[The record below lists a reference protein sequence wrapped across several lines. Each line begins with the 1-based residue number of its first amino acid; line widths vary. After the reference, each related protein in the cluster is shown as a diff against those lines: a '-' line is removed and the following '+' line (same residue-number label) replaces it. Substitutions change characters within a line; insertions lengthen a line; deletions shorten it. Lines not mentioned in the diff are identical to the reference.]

1 MEARVDQSTD
11 KHHHHFEPRVEDD
24 ALLRGRGRF
33 VEDAPQPNQAHA
45 VFVRSPHAHARIA
58 AIDVE
63 AARAAPGVVAIL
75 THKEMDAA
83 GVGSTSVHPP
93 LVGRDGKKLVMP
105 FRPALTGER
114 VMYAGEAVALV
125 VAETQAQAQ
134 DAAELVAVGYEE
146 LPAVADLRAA
156 IAAGAPQLYPE
167 APGNVALDWP
177 GPVPNDEAKL
187 GAIDEAFGQAAHV
200 AKVSVRNQRL
210 IVASMEPR
218 GAQAHYDAA
227 KDFYTLRCCSQG
239 AYPQREQLIAMMGLP
254 REKMRVITEDV
265 GGAFGVKTLAYPE
278 YPALLVAAKL
288 TGRPVAWMSTRSEAF
303 LSDQHARDT
312 ITAME
317 LALDAKGKFLA
328 LRVRHIA
335 AMGAYIGIP
344 GANIQTMNFSR
355 CLPGMYAI
363 PRIDVGVQCVFTNT
377 VPTGPYRGAGRPEA
391 NYALERLVEEA
402 ARVSGIDPVRLRRRN
417 LIAPKQI
424 PFKTAVGTTYDSG
437 DFAPI
442 LDKALAL
449 AHYAEFKKRRRES
462 FKRRKL
468 RGIGVSCF
476 LEHAGAMPT
485 ESASLLFEGETLVL
499 GIGVQSTGQGHATV
513 YPRLVGA
520 KLGISAA
527 QILHRHG
534 DTNLDLKGFPS
545 VGSRSTMTVGSA
557 LYRAVDLMLEKAK
570 PIAAGML
577 EAADADI
584 AYRDGHFEV
593 VGTDRRVPLFEVAAH
608 AQQKGD
614 SLDTK
619 ATVDTPQTFP
629 NGCHIAEVEIDPD
642 TGIVEIVSYA
652 AVDDA
657 GVVLDHTLAEGQLVG
672 ALAQGI
678 GQALME
684 NAVYDEGNGQL
695 VTGTF
700 MDYAMPRA
708 VDMPPIVD
716 AGHNVPA
723 TTNPL
728 GVKGVGEAGTTG
740 SLAAI
745 MNAIANAIPDG
756 RGVNI
761 DMPATPA
768 KVWRACNPRT

>member
-1 MEARVDQSTD
+1 
-11 KHHHHFEPRVEDD
+11 
-24 ALLRGRGRF
+24 
-33 VEDAPQPNQAHA
+33 
-45 VFVRSPHAHARIA
+45 
-58 AIDVE
+58 
-63 AARAAPGVVAIL
+63 
-75 THKEMDAA
+75 
-83 GVGSTSVHPP
+83 
-93 LVGRDGKKLVMP
+93 
-105 FRPALTGER
+105 
-114 VMYAGEAVALV
+114 
-125 VAETQAQAQ
+125 
-134 DAAELVAVGYEE
+134 
-146 LPAVADLRAA
+146 
-156 IAAGAPQLYPE
+156 
-167 APGNVALDWP
+167 
-177 GPVPNDEAKL
+177 VPNDEAKL
-187 GAIDEAFGQAAHV
+187 RAIDDAFGKAAHV

-210 IVASMEPR
+210 VVASMEPR

-254 REKMRVITEDV
+254 REKVRVVTEDV

-312 ITAME
+312 ITSME
-317 LALDAKGKFLA
+317 VAIDAKGKFLA

-391 NYALERLVEEA
+391 NYALERLVDEA
-402 ARVSGIDPVRLRRRN
+402 ARVTGIDPIRLRRRN
-417 LIAPKQI
+417 LIPRKAI

-442 LDKALAL
+442 LEKALAL
-449 AHYAEFKKRRRES
+449 SHYAEFKKRRRES
-462 FKRRKL
+462 FRRGKL

-476 LEHAGAMPT
+476 LEHAGALPT
-485 ESASLLFEGETLVL
+485 ESASLLFPGGDKLVL
-499 GIGVQSTGQGHATV
+499 GIGVQNTGQGHATI

-520 KLGISAA
+520 KLGIPAA
-527 QILHRHG
+527 QIVHRHG
-534 DTNLDLKGFPS
+534 DTDLDLKGNPS

-557 LYRAVDLMLEKAK
+557 LYRAADLMLEKAK

-577 EAADADI
+577 EAADADV
-584 AYRDGHFEV
+584 AYRDGQFEV
-593 VGTDRRVPLFEVAAH
+593 VGTDRRVALFTVADH
-608 AQQKGD
+608 ARQNGE

-642 TGIVEIVSYA
+642 TGVTEIVAYA

-657 GVVLDHTLAEGQLVG
+657 GVVLDHTIVEGQLVG

-684 NAVYDEGNGQL
+684 NAVYDDGNGQL
-695 VTGTF
+695 ITGTF

-745 MNAIANAIPDG
+745 MNAIANAVPEG
-756 RGVNI
+756 RGESI

-768 KVWRACNPRT
+768 KVWRACHPAG

>member
-1 MEARVDQSTD
+1 
-11 KHHHHFEPRVEDD
+11 
-24 ALLRGRGRF
+24 
-33 VEDAPQPNQAHA
+33 
-45 VFVRSPHAHARIA
+45 
-58 AIDVE
+58 
-63 AARAAPGVVAIL
+63 
-75 THKEMDAA
+75 
-83 GVGSTSVHPP
+83 
-93 LVGRDGKKLVMP
+93 
-105 FRPALTGER
+105 
-114 VMYAGEAVALV
+114 
-125 VAETQAQAQ
+125 
-134 DAAELVAVGYEE
+134 
-146 LPAVADLRAA
+146 
-156 IAAGAPQLYPE
+156 
-167 APGNVALDWP
+167 
-177 GPVPNDEAKL
+177 
-187 GAIDEAFGQAAHV
+187 
-200 AKVSVRNQRL
+200 
-210 IVASMEPR
+210 
-218 GAQAHYDAA
+218 
-227 KDFYTLRCCSQG
+227 
-239 AYPQREQLIAMMGLP
+239 
-254 REKMRVITEDV
+254 
-265 GGAFGVKTLAYPE
+265 
-278 YPALLVAAKL
+278 
-288 TGRPVAWMSTRSEAF
+288 
-303 LSDQHARDT
+303 
-312 ITAME
+312 
-317 LALDAKGKFLA
+317 
-328 LRVRHIA
+328 
-335 AMGAYIGIP
+335 MGAYIGIP

-355 CLPGMYAI
+355 CLPAMYAI
-363 PRIDVGVQCVFTNT
+363 SRIDVGVQCVFTNT

-402 ARVSGIDPVRLRRRN
+402 ARVSGIDPVRLRRMN
-417 LIAPKQI
+417 LIKPKQI

-449 AHYAEFKKRRRES
+449 AHYADFKKRRRDS
-462 FKRRKL
+462 YRRRKL

-485 ESASLLFEGETLVL
+485 ESASLLFPGDGKLVL

-520 KLGISAA
+520 KLGIPAT

-584 AYRDGHFEV
+584 SYRDGHFEV
-593 VGTDRRVPLFEVAAH
+593 VGTDRRVSLFEVAAQ

-642 TGIVEIVSYA
+642 TGVVEILAYA

-684 NAVYDEGNGQL
+684 NAVYDDGNGQL
-695 VTGTF
+695 MTGTF

-708 VDMPPIVD
+708 VDMPPVAD

-745 MNAIANAIPDG
+745 MNAIANAIPEG

-768 KVWRACNPRT
+768 KVWRACHPGA